1 MRRCVGRAA
10 SERDSRSWMQ
20 IAVVVRSS
28 SKPQRKTNVFSS
40 RYVRA
45 NLECVNFNLKPKNT
59 SRNTATH
66 TARHCAAACTRQAH
80 HHLWVVTLEHAGLRS
95 IQIIASRAANASMF
109 SRCE

>member
-28 SKPQRKTNVFSS
+28 SKPQRKTNVFSL

-59 SRNTATH
+59 SRNTARTQH
-66 TARHCAAACTRQAH
+66 DTAPQPARARLTTTCGWSRCG
-80 HHLWVVTLEHAGLRS
+80 TLDFE
-95 IQIIASRAANASMF
+95 ASRS
-109 SRCE
+109 